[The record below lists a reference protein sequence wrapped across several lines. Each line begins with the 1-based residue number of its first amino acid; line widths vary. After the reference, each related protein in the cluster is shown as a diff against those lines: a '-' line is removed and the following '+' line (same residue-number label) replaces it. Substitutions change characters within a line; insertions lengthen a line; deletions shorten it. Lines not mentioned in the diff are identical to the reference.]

1 MKKKATTVAS
11 TKTELEPLYD
21 RILVARI
28 SETETTQGGIIIP
41 DVAQDKPQ
49 EGKVVAAGR
58 GKIENGELRPMMLK
72 AGDRILF
79 GKYAGTEIK
88 IDGREVLI
96 MREEEVFGRIRTRKL

>member
-11 TKTELEPLYD
+11 TKTFLEPLYD

-28 SETETTQGGIIIP
+28 SETETTLGGIIIP

-49 EGKVVAAGR
+49 EGKVVAAGQ
-58 GKIENGELRPMMLK
+58 GKIENGELRPMLLK

-96 MREEEVFGRIRTRKL
+96 MREEEVFGRIVTRKL

>member
-1 MKKKATTVAS
+1 MKRKSKPTTM
-11 TKTELEPLYD
+11 TTEFQPLYD

-28 SETETTQGGIIIP
+28 SETEKTQGGIIIP

-49 EGKVVAAGR
+49 EGKVVSVGP
-58 GKIENGELRPMMLK
+58 GKVENGELRPMMLN

-88 IDGREVLI
+88 IDGRELLI
-96 MREEEVFGRIRTRKL
+96 MREEEVFGRIRTKKL

>member
-1 MKKKATTVAS
+1 MKRKSKPTTM
-11 TKTELEPLYD
+11 TTEFEPLYD
-21 RILVARI
+21 RILVARV

-49 EGKVVAAGR
+49 EGKVVAMGG
-58 GKIENGELRPMMLK
+58 GKMEEGYLRPMALK
-72 AGDRILF
+72 VGDRILF

-96 MREEEVFGRIRTRKL
+96 MREEEVFGRIRTRKV